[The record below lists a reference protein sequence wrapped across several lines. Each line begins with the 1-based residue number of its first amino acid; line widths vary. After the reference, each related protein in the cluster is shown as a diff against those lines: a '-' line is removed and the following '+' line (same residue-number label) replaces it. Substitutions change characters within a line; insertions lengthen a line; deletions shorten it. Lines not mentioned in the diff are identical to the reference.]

1 MKDATSSP
9 IKALRASAH
18 MFGESLNKITNGVL
32 IAGPHYS
39 VYGGAIITDH
49 LIASD
54 LINVL
59 TDVQTDANC
68 VGPCMYHTVV
78 SARLVPYAVVDDA
91 AVCSGVC
98 CTIYG
103 PLDFEVI
110 IREPIERVLF
120 HLGYAHQTSKY
131 QLYCIAVAPHYR
143 W

>member
-1 MKDATSSP
+1 MKDETSSP

-59 TDVQTDANC
+59 TDVQTDAKLRWT
-68 VGPCMYHTVV
+68 MYVSHCSVR
-78 SARLVPYAVVDDA
+78 SARA
-91 AVCSGVC
+91 
-98 CTIYG
+98 
-103 PLDFEVI
+103 
-110 IREPIERVLF
+110 IR
-120 HLGYAHQTSKY
+120 S
-131 QLYCIAVAPHYR
+131 C
-143 W
+143 